1 MKSIKK
7 IIYKPLFNNNLNIGN
22 KFFLIGILFLPSA
35 LPIGAFFLLLS
46 IIISFLSNRDKI
58 LKNKWNFL
66 FLIWVLGVLFS
77 STYNTLISP
86 PKALLEIDKFLVWIN
101 LFNWIPIFFAYLGF
115 QKYLKSEKQII
126 LFIKF
131 LISGTIPVI
140 ASAIMQKH
148 FNIYGPFETLFGSVV
163 WFNYSNFNVLP
174 PFRVTGLFNNP
185 NYLAIWLVMCLPFSL
200 AAIKLKNNNFNQIIV
215 YLINLLIIYFA
226 VLTLS
231 RNAILGIVISFF
243 IILDKKKLIYF
254 SFFLFTSSLIFSYVL
269 PTILDIEYA
278 KIINFLPFERFGE
291 VFSLSFNSNHPRLII
306 WKNTIDLISK
316 RPFLGWGAGTFPY
329 TSIYFVEPTLKSY
342 QHSHNLLFELAYSFG
357 IPLTFLIGSTTTRML
372 LLGFKK
378 INNFNKFLS
387 NDFLYKP
394 FLAAILIF
402 LVTHMSDVTY
412 FDGKISILFSVLLAG
427 LKNIIENKDDL
438 FYKKYPAIKN

>member
-7 IIYKPLFNNNLNIGN
+7 IIYNPLFKNNLSIGN

-46 IIISFLSNRDKI
+46 LIISFLSAKNKL
-58 LKNKWNFL
+58 LKNKWNIL
-66 FLIWVLGVLFS
+66 FFIWILGVLFS
-77 STYNTLISP
+77 STYNTFIIP
-86 PKALLEIDKFLVWIN
+86 PKALIEVDKSFVWIN

-115 QKYLKSEKQII
+115 QQYLKSEKQII

-140 ASAIMQKH
+140 ASAIMQKY
-148 FNIYGPFETLFGSVV
+148 FNIYGPLETLFGTVV
-163 WFNYSNFNVLP
+163 WFNYENFNVVP

-185 NYLAIWLVMCLPFSL
+185 NYLGIWLVMCLPFSL
-200 AAIKLKNNNFNQIIV
+200 AATKLKNNNFNQIIV
-215 YLINLLIIYFA
+215 YLINLLMVCFA

-231 RNAILGIVISFF
+231 RNAILGIIISFF
-243 IILDKKKLIYF
+243 IVLDKKKLIYF
-254 SFFLFTSSLIFSYVL
+254 SIILFTSFLIFSYVL
-269 PTILDIEYA
+269 PAILDLETA
-278 KIINFLPFERFGE
+278 KIINFSPFERFSE
-291 VFSLSFNSNHPRLII
+291 IFSLNLNSNNPRLNI
-306 WKNTIDLISK
+306 WKDTVNLISQ
-316 RPFLGWGAGTFPY
+316 RPLLGWGAGTYPY
-329 TSIYFVEPTLKSY
+329 ASIYFLEPTIENY
-342 QHSHNLLFELAYSFG
+342 QHTHNLLFELAYSFG
-357 IPLTFLIGSTTTRML
+357 IPLTFLIGLTTTRML
-372 LLGFKK
+372 FLGFKK
-378 INNFNKFLS
+378 IINFNKVFS

-427 LKNIIENKDDL
+427 LKNIIEKKDDL
-438 FYKKYPAIKN
+438 YYKNTLP